1 MSDATGFS
9 GWQRTWLAV
18 PEATSFV
25 AHDCAA
31 GRMHVDDGVIVEVVD
46 DESGVPVASGDAGSL
61 ALTPLGVDTPVLR
74 YTTGLR
80 ARVETAPCSC
90 GSAGTRIELL

>member
-1 MSDATGFS
+1 M
-9 GWQRTWLAV
+9 
-18 PEATSFV
+18 

-46 DESGVPVASGDAGSL
+46 DESGVPVASGDAGTL

-74 YTTGLR
+74 YATGLR